1 MTNLFSTRRSLML
14 AAILSVYNVP
24 AALAQTQTPKISDDV
39 VRIGVL
45 TDLSGLYS
53 DLSGMGSVLAARLA
67 VEDFGKSVHG
77 KPIEI
82 ISSDTLNK
90 PDVASSRART
100 WYDREGVDYIVDM
113 PSSSVSL
120 AVAQVAKSKGKMAA
134 VVGGASTR
142 LTNEECAPTVL
153 HWAYDTYALATA
165 TAKAV
170 VEDGGKTWYF
180 MVADYAGGHALH
192 SDAEAVV
199 LQNGGKVV
207 GKAMHPFA
215 GSDFSSFLVQASAS
229 GAQVIGLAN
238 AGGDTVNSIKQ
249 AAEFGINKKHIMAT
263 TLLFDTDVHSIGL
276 KNAQG
281 IYLATGFYWDYDE
294 KTRAFGKRFFE
305 KHKRMPTMV
314 QAGVYSAVLHY
325 LKGVK
330 AAGTD
335 DAMPVVQAMQKLPV
349 EDLFARNGKLRED
362 GRMVHDMYLAQVK
375 APEASKYPW
384 DYFTIKKVI
393 SGEDAYQ
400 PLSKSRCAHV
410 KK

>member
-1 MTNLFSTRRSLML
+1 MPRLFTTRCCILLS
-14 AAILSVYNVP
+14 AILSAFNAPV
-24 AALAQTQTPKISDDV
+24 ALAQTAKISDDV

-45 TDLSGLYS
+45 TDLSGIYS
-53 DLSGMGSVLAARLA
+53 DLSGAGSVLAARMA
-67 VEDFGKSVHG
+67 VEDFGKTVLG

-82 ISSDTLNK
+82 VSADTLNK
-90 PDVASSRART
+90 SDVASSRART
-100 WYDREGVDYIVDM
+100 WYDRDGVDYIVDL

-120 AVAQVAKSKGKMAA
+120 AVAQVAKSKGKIAA

-142 LTNEECAPTVL
+142 LTNEECAPTVV

-170 VEDGGKTWYF
+170 VEEGGKTWYF
-180 MVADYAGGHALH
+180 LIADYAGGHALY
-192 SDAEAVV
+192 SDADSVV
-199 LQNGGKVV
+199 LQNGGKVI
-207 GKAMHPFA
+207 GKATHPFA
-215 GSDFSSFLVQASAS
+215 ASDFSSFLVQASAS

-249 AAEFGINKKHIMAT
+249 AAEFGIMKKHTMAT

-281 IYLATGFYWDYDE
+281 IYLATGFYWDYDA

-305 KHKRMPTMV
+305 KQKRMPTMV

-330 AAGTD
+330 EAGTD
-335 DAMPVVQAMQKLPV
+335 DALPVMQAMQKLPV
-349 EDLFARNGKLRED
+349 DDLFARNGKLRED

-375 APEASKYPW
+375 TPEASKYPW
-384 DYFTIKKVI
+384 DYFDIKKVI
-393 SGEDAYQ
+393 KGDDAFQ